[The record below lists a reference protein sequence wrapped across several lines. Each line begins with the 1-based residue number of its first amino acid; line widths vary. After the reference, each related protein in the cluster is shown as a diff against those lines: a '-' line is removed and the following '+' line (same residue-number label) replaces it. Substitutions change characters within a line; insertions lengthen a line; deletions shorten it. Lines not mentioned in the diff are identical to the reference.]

1 MGPSRVVG
9 QMFVLQV
16 AVVVLLAIGAVVML
30 VLTLQR
36 ESTREGSDRSLAV
49 AEGFANSPGIAEAL
63 KSRDPTAVLQPR
75 AEAARKGS
83 GVDSVVVVNR
93 DGIRYT
99 HPLPDRIGKRTN
111 ENMAPLLAGQTTRR
125 EIRGTLGPQIRA
137 FVPVEEPDGSM
148 IGAVG
153 AGITVKHVS
162 GMVTDQLPAV
172 LGATAA
178 AVAVTTGGA
187 ALLSRRLLRQTHGL
201 GPAEITRMYEH
212 HDAVLH
218 SVKEGVLTVD
228 LAEPVLHG
236 EEPTG
241 TERELRRVAATGIR
255 DDPPLYPTGEPIRYL
270 SSTRQVPRSLPLTDD
285 LDGSH
290 THTTSPSI
298 PNPAHTRP
306 MTCNFTMHTAH
317 S

>member
-1 MGPSRVVG
+1 MLSGRSVVG

-16 AVVVLLAIGAVVML
+16 VVVLLLALGAVVVL
-30 VLTLQR
+30 VLDAQR
-36 ESTREGSDRSLAV
+36 DSRREAADRSLVV
-49 AEGFANSPGIAEAL
+49 AESFANSPGIVAAL
-63 KSRDPTAVLQPR
+63 HSPDPSAVLQPR
-75 AEAARKGS
+75 AEAARERS
-83 GVDSVVVVNR
+83 GVDFIVVMTR

-99 HPLPDRIGKRTN
+99 HPVPDRIGKHFIGTI
-111 ENMAPLLAGQTTRR
+111 APAQAGGTVMETY
-125 EIRGTLGPQIRA
+125 EGTLGPSVRA
-137 FVPVEEPDGSM
+137 VVPVKGPTGSVE
-148 IGAVG
+148 GLVA
-153 AGITVKHVS
+153 AGITMAKIGGV
-162 GMVTDQLPAV
+162 VTQQLPVV
-172 LGATAA
+172 LGAAAA

-187 ALLSRRLLRQTHGL
+187 ALLSRRLWRQTHGL
-201 GPAEITRMYEH
+201 GPSEITRMYEH

-270 SSTRQVPRSLPLTDD
+270 SSTPQVPRSLPLTDD

-290 THTTSPSI
+290 THTTSRASRTPRT
-298 PNPAHTRP
+298 PDP
-306 MTCNFTMHTAH
+306 
-317 S
+317 